1 MNCGLV
7 SLSLLASLSVFS
19 SPGMAAT
26 WYVDGSAGESDNGK
40 SWEMA
45 FAATQQRGDAAFPE
59 GTIAVARA
67 AEAAA
72 IEFPGGNGSTFAIKS
87 IVQGT
92 TITWEAETGLEY
104 SVWWSPTLDPPA
116 WQEIGNVLAR
126 SYGPLPF
133 FDIGTQ
139 RQTGFYRIEKTR
151 PLVFVPGSDGGGVDY
166 DFYIGRYET
175 TNAEFAVFLGA
186 NPDYRYPY
194 WKDLRGLVEIRRL
207 DSKTQYV
214 FVPLP
219 GWEDHPLTHVSWE
232 MAAAYCN
239 WLSEREGL
247 EKVHDESAGWI
258 PDITKS
264 GYRLPTAEEWYK
276 AGAWDPTKD
285 AVGGFWRYGCRSD
298 AMRNTL
304 ANHKDG
310 GDPFGREGWDPP
322 WPFRDPGTT
331 PVGYYNGASYLLYR
345 DAEAS
350 YSFTT
355 EDGRSYYGC
364 YDMSG
369 NVPEFVNLREGDAW
383 ESGRMGSDWSQQPW
397 DWNLTD
403 SPRIGSRTYIERL
416 GFRIARTAP

>member
-1 MNCGLV
+1 MKRFV
-7 SLSLLASLSVFS
+7 IALLLSVPLCAFTLPICATTLCVDAS
-19 SPGMAAT
+19 VAQSGAA
-26 WYVDGSAGESDNGK
+26 ALGEGV
-40 SWEMA
+40 
-45 FAATQQRGDAAFPE
+45 ATADAAN
-59 GTIAVARA
+59 AVG
-67 AEAAA
+67 
-72 IEFPGGNGSTFAIKS
+72 IEFPGGRGSTFAIES
-87 IVQGT
+87 IVQRT

-104 SVWWSPTLDPPA
+104 TVWWSPILDPPA

-126 SYGPLPF
+126 THGPLPF
-133 FDIGTQ
+133 FDTGTQ
-139 RQTGFYRIEKTR
+139 RQMGFYRIEKAR
-151 PLVFVPGSDGGGVDY
+151 PLVFVPGSDGGGVDN

-175 TNAEFAVFLGA
+175 TNAELAVFLSA
-186 NPDYRYPY
+186 NPDYRYTL
-194 WKDLRGLVEIRRL
+194 WKEFKGHAKIRRL
-207 DSKTQYV
+207 DSKARYV

-219 GWEDHPLTHVSWE
+219 SWENHPVTHVSCE

-247 EKVHDESAGWI
+247 EKVYDESSGWT

-276 AGAWDPTKD
+276 AAAWDPTKD
-285 AVGGFWRYGCRSD
+285 GVGGFWRYGCRSD
-298 AMRNTL
+298 SIRNTL

-310 GDPFGREGWDPP
+310 GDPFGPEGWDPP
-322 WPFRDPGTT
+322 SPFFRDPGTT
-331 PVGYYNGASYLLYR
+331 PVGYYNGSSYLLYR

-369 NVPEFVNLREGDAW
+369 NAAELVTLHEGDAW
-383 ESGRMGSDWSQQPW
+383 ESAGMGSSWSQWPSSG
-397 DWNLTD
+397 WNLGD
-403 SPRIGSRTYIERL
+403 PIWVGPWPGGSAS